1 MFFNREQLGQT
12 RIRVHEE
19 ILIGIF
25 LIIFFSP
32 INIMEVK
39 VDFEHK
45 LAIPT
50 YFYPCTED
58 DCYWRRLINNAK
70 YISFAIINPN
80 SGVGEKFNPDYKSQV
95 NQAKLNNLKIIG
107 YVYTKYA
114 KRPLKEVKDEIQLYY
129 QFYEV
134 DGIFFDEVSP
144 YDKDISY
151 YKDIHDFALSEVK
164 SNSPIF
170 VFNPGTNIDESFLRE
185 LPNTIFVTFEGNF
198 ENYLNWESLGWE
210 TRYPK
215 ERFWHLIYK
224 TEDSQI
230 NEIFRLFKNRHVGNI
245 YITPDN
251 LPNPWDTLPDINYWD
266 KLVGKLRNPD

>member
-12 RIRVHEE
+12 RIRVHEKK
-19 ILIGIF
+19 IIGIF

-32 INIMEVK
+32 INIMEFK
-39 VDFEHK
+39 MDFEHK
-45 LAIPT
+45 IAIPA
-50 YFYPCTED
+50 YFYPCTEA

-80 SGVGEKFNPDYKSQV
+80 SGVGDKFNPDYKSQV
-95 NQAKLNNLKIIG
+95 DQAKLNNLKIIG

-144 YDKDISY
+144 YDRDISY

-164 SNSPIF
+164 NDSPIF

-198 ENYLNWESLGWE
+198 KNYLNWESLGSE
-210 TRYPK
+210 TKYPK

-230 NEIFRLFKNRHVGNI
+230 NEIFRLFKHRHVGNI

-266 KLVGKLRNPD
+266 KLIGKLRNPD